1 MMSSSMDSGHAS
13 HSSADSALPFELPE
27 EMSDSDSE
35 PDLSV
40 CRQSTPRRQRSRGG
54 GGGKGRARSPM
65 QVLRLKR
72 TRRVKANDR
81 ERNRMH
87 MLNDAL
93 ERLRCVL
100 PTFPEDTKLT
110 KIETLRFAYN
120 YIWTMSQT
128 LGADVGAP
136 PPGADLA
143 YTADG
148 VTLSV
153 GGVTVSIGADGGNVI
168 TASSGSLA
176 QQQQHRRSD
185 AASSSWDR
193 ESNVSSAASSS
204 HHHDSGYCHEAVS
217 PHHQSAPQPQPL
229 HYQQHAYQQ
238 HALHYNNN
246 DYSCGFTPT
255 LSDGF
260 SYIM

>member
-1 MMSSSMDSGHAS
+1 MMSSSVDSGHAS
-13 HSSADSALPFELPE
+13 HSSPDSAMPFELPDE
-27 EMSDSDSE
+27 SDSEDE

-54 GGGKGRARSPM
+54 GGGKGRTRSPM
-65 QVLRLKR
+65 QVIRLKR

-176 QQQQHRRSD
+176 QQQQQRRTD
-185 AASSSWDR
+185 ANSSWDR

-204 HHHDSGYCHEAVS
+204 HHDSGYCHAVS
-217 PHHQSAPQPQPL
+217 PQHQAPPPL

-238 HALHYNNN
+238 HALQYNNN

-255 LSDGF
+255 VSDSF